1 MKHNKKE
8 GDQSRTIAHKKAMLE
23 ALRASLGVVTPAL
36 EKAGVGRKTYYQWL
50 QDDPEFKAETMDFEE
65 VALDYSESRLH
76 KLIREENPTA
86 IIFHLKTKGKKRG
99 YIERQEVEAMG
110 GEMKIVFENVSKKYE
125 PKD

>member
-1 MKHNKKE
+1 MAEQLRTKQSKK
-8 GDQSRTIAHKKAMLE
+8 RMLE
-23 ALRASLGVVTPAL
+23 ALRATLGVVTPAL
-36 EKAGVGRKTYYQWL
+36 EKADVSRDQYYKWL
-50 QDDPEFKAETMDFEE
+50 KQDPEFKEATEE
-65 VALDYSESRLH
+65 CADIAIDYTESKLY